1 MASPPASAA
10 TIDTEDLAARAA
22 CGDHGALAGLY
33 EHWADPIY
41 RWVLSKTG
49 GVHHTTEDVCQDVWL
64 KAARGIRRYT
74 MVEGSGGFV
83 GWLFTI
89 ARRCILDASRAA
101 ARRREVL
108 TADMLAD
115 SDTIT
120 TPGIIGDLDTPLS
133 GPLAAAIAALPAR
146 RSQVVTLRFF
156 VGLSVEEAA
165 TVLGTTPGGIRS
177 LQCRALADIRD
188 HMGLRLI
195 ADDSPTARTV
205 SRPRGVHA

>member
-1 MASPPASAA
+1 MASPQPAAS
-10 TIDTEDLAARAA
+10 TIDTESLAAKAA
-22 CGDHGALAGLY
+22 GGDRGALAALY

-120 TPGIIGDLDTPLS
+120 TPGPVDLDTPLS

-188 HMGLRLI
+188 HMRLRLI
-195 ADDSPTARTV
+195 ADDSPTTRTV
-205 SRPRGVHA
+205 PRPRGVHA